1 MEKENGKQDN
11 LKIIFSLISL
21 FLMISPLINGEDSYY
36 RTLFI
41 FLINRVIDMFF
52 RRKTNE
58 TLFFVVWSLLN
69 QWIGVI
75 ACAIA
80 FCSIA
85 SDFAEICKSYANQ
98 INIGLFVS
106 AISCVLKE
114 MVTLIVISVK
124 ESLIKKKIR
133 SEVSKME
140 GESL

>member
-21 FLMISPLINGEDSYY
+21 FLMIPPLINVEDSYY

-58 TLFFVVWSLLN
+58 ILFFVVWSLLN
-69 QWIGVI
+69 QWIGVV

-85 SDFAEICKSYANQ
+85 PDFAEICKSYANQ

-133 SEVSKME
+133 SEVSEME